1 MTGIKMALYPTI
13 LRNLLMPTYEKIKGK
28 NLLHYINEY
37 ESHLSWSSE
46 QLKAYQWQQVSK
58 LIRHA
63 YNTTGYYKRV
73 WNEAGIKSPDDITS
87 MSDFYKLPLTTKD
100 DIKAHYDQFISSAFN
115 NNIKKST
122 GGSTGQPFHFELNTE
137 SNTRREAVMWRGYG
151 WLGAGLGQKTL
162 YLWGADIGKKSF
174 FKTIKNDLYHSFY
187 NRKMMNSFAM
197 NQHNMQNYVDDVNQF
212 KPSALVSYVNPLFQL
227 ANYIIEHK
235 LSVYSPKSILTGAEP
250 LYPHQREV
258 IEKAFNS
265 SIYDTF
271 GCREFM
277 LMSAECQQNKN
288 LHINSDHLVVETIN
302 SVSESVQGQT
312 GDLVITDLF
321 NYGMPLIRYVNGD
334 RATLVDEPCSCGNPL
349 PIMKSVDGRK
359 LDIIK
364 TPSGK
369 SIPGELFPHLFK
381 EFTSIYKFQIKQS
394 VINELLIQ
402 IVPNGKFSE
411 NDKAN
416 IITEINKYAENELTL
431 NFKIVDEIP
440 LTVSGKH
447 RVTVCEVK

>member
-1 MTGIKMALYPTI
+1 MALYPTL
-13 LRNLLMPTYEKIKGK
+13 LRKLLMPTYEAIKGK

-37 ESHLSWSSE
+37 ESHLSWPKE
-46 QLKAYQWQQVSK
+46 QLEAYQWQQLSK
-58 LIRHA
+58 LIHHA
-63 YNTTGYYKRV
+63 YDNTDYYKKV
-73 WNEAGIKSPDDITS
+73 WTEAGITSANDIRS
-87 MSDFYKLPLTTKD
+87 IDDFYKLPLTTKD
-100 DIKAHYDQFISSAFN
+100 DIKAHYDEFVSSAFS

-122 GGSTGQPFHFELNTE
+122 GGSTGQPFHFELNID

-162 YLWGADIGKKSF
+162 YLWGADVGQKSF
-174 FKTIKNDLYHSFY
+174 LKTLKNNLYHNFY
-187 NRKMMNSFAM
+187 NRKMLNSFAM
-197 NQHNMQNYVDDVNQF
+197 NQDNMQSYIDDINQY
-212 KPSALVSYVNPLFQL
+212 KPTALVSYVNPLYQL
-227 ANYIIEHK
+227 ANFILKYK
-235 LSVYSPKSILTGAEP
+235 LTVFSPDTILTGAEP
-250 LYPHQREV
+250 LYSHQREA

-265 SIYDTF
+265 SVYDTF

-277 LMSAECQQNKN
+277 LMSAECQSNKN
-288 LHINSDHLVVETIN
+288 LHINNDHLVVETVN
-302 SVSESVQGQT
+302 SSGLSVTNNT

-334 RATLVDEPCSCGNPL
+334 RATLIDSVCPCGNPL

-369 SIPGELFPHLFK
+369 TIPGELFPHLFK

-394 VINELLIQ
+394 IINELLIQ

-411 NDKAN
+411 DDKAS
-416 IITEINKYAENELTL
+416 IIREINKYAENELTL
-431 NFKIVDEIP
+431 HFKLVDDIP

-447 RVTVCEVK
+447 RVTVCEI